1 MGPFLIQ
8 LFTVSVLTIWLLE
21 TPDFRQFY
29 PVAYVDLFF
38 FLFQVMLYATN
49 GLRTGSSL
57 QDLGFR
63 GYLQYFSLLCN
74 PALE

>member
-1 MGPFLIQ
+1 MGPLLIQ

-21 TPDFRQFY
+21 SPDFRQFY